1 MRNLKSYISMMVLA
15 SAALW
20 SSCSDDFDTPPMI
33 VPQASRTAN
42 ITIADFK
49 AKYWQD
55 DVNYIKEITD
65 DDVIAGRVISSDAT
79 GNIYK
84 SLVIQDATG
93 AMAVSLNGNNLTNTY
108 RVGQEVVISMKDIW
122 VGKYNSLQQIG
133 YPEFYEKGQV
143 WEATF
148 LPLATFQ
155 DHAELNGLPAPEK
168 IDTITTTIT
177 GLSTDAEGLRKW
189 QSQLVRFD
197 DVKFT
202 DADGKNAFVTG
213 AATTN
218 RTIEDAGGNSI
229 IVRTSNYATF
239 KDDLLPL
246 GYGSVVGILSYYGS
260 SASNGTWQLLLR
272 SADDCIDFSTDFSGV
287 ETNPWTVEKAISI
300 QNTGRSGWVGGF
312 IVGAVAP
319 EVTEVKSNSDIE
331 WKAPTTLGTTL
342 VIGPTA
348 DCTDYTKCLVVALPQ
363 GSDFRSQANLADNP
377 EVYKTEVKV
386 KGTMA
391 TYLGTYGI
399 TGNSGSTEEFRLS
412 VATGGVTGIK
422 EGFDSALPSGWTNV
436 QKQGTKAWYQ
446 TTFNNNGYAA
456 MTGYKGT
463 APFDSWLITPA
474 INMNKVQNKILNF
487 RTQVNGY
494 GATTTKFGVYVLTA
508 ADPAA
513 CTPVQLSAKVA
524 EAPTSGYSDW
534 VNSGDIDL
542 SKYTGTI
549 YIGFRY
555 EATTDANYATWCVD
569 DVTLG
574 EASDNPGGGDNPGGD
589 TPATDATSADFE
601 TFNNGEAT
609 GYYKTYTSKQGWT
622 AENCNILQGGA
633 SDSNPTFKFIGFKTD
648 NTPFFA
654 ACMNGKTT
662 SVGKITSPKLTGGIG
677 KLSFK
682 YGFAYTEN
690 YGISFKV
697 EIVQNG
703 AAVKTFTVTK
713 SKTECAK
720 MTAYDFET
728 DVNVDGEYQIVFTNL
743 SPSNVSDSNKD
754 RYAVW
759 NVNWTKK

>member
-1 MRNLKSYISMMVLA
+1 MRNLKSYFSVMVLA
-15 SAALW
+15 SAALM
-20 SSCSDDFDTPPMI
+20 SSCSDNFDTPPFV

-55 DVNYIKEITD
+55 EVNYIKDITD
-65 DDVIAGRVISSDAT
+65 DDVIAGRVISSDAS

-93 AMAVSLNGNNLTNTY
+93 AIAVSLNGNNLSNTY
-108 RVGQEVVISMKDIW
+108 RIGQEVVISMKDIW

-133 YPEFYEKGQV
+133 YPEYYEKGQV

-189 QSQLVRFD
+189 QSQLVRFN

-213 AATTN
+213 GATTN
-218 RTIEDAGGNSI
+218 RTIEDAGGNTI
-229 IVRTSNYATF
+229 IVRTSNYSSF
-239 KDDLLPL
+239 KDDLLPV

-260 SASNGTWQLLLR
+260 NSGNGAWQLLLR
-272 SADDCIDFSTDFSGV
+272 SADDCIEFSNDNSGI
-287 ETNPWTVEKAISI
+287 ESNPWTVEKAISI
-300 QNTGRSGWVGGF
+300 QNSGRSGWVSGY

-331 WKAPTTLGTTL
+331 WTAPTTLGTTL
-342 VIGPTA
+342 VIGPTK
-348 DCTDYTKCLVVALPQ
+348 DCKDYTKCLVVALPQ
-363 GSDFRSQANLADNP
+363 GSAFRTQANLADNT
-377 EVYKTEVKV
+377 EVYQTEIKV

-399 TGNSGSTEEFRLS
+399 TGNTGSTEEFRLS
-412 VATGGVTGIK
+412 VSSGGVTGLK
-422 EGFDSALPSGWTNV
+422 EGFDNGIPADWSNV
-436 QKQGTKAWYQ
+436 QKQGTKNWYQ
-446 TTFNNNGYAA
+446 TAFNNNNYAA

-474 INMNKVQNKILNF
+474 VNMSKVEKKVLNF

-494 GATTTKFGVYVLTA
+494 GATTTKFGVYVLTS

-513 CTPVQLSAKVA
+513 CTPEQLSATVA
-524 EAPTSGYSDW
+524 TAPASGYSDW

-555 EATTDANYATWCVD
+555 EATQDANYATWCVD

-574 EASDNPGGGDNPGGD
+574 EVSGTGGGDNPGGGD
-589 TPATDATSADFE
+589 DPAVSANSADFE
-601 TFNNGEAT
+601 TFNKGEAVQ
-609 GYYKTYTSKQGWT
+609 YYGTYTSAQGWT
-622 AENCNILQGGA
+622 AANCIILKGGNT
-633 SDSNPTFKFIGFKTD
+633 DSNPEFKFIGLKAD
-648 NTPFFA
+648 GKPFFA

-662 SVGKITSPKLTGGIG
+662 SVGTITSPKLSGGIK
-677 KLSFK
+677 KLYFK
-682 YGFAYTEN
+682 YGYAYTESS
-690 YGISFKV
+690 GISFKV
-697 EIVQNG
+697 EIMQNG
-703 AAVKTFTVTK
+703 SAVKTFTVTK
-713 SKTECAK
+713 SKAECAK
-720 MTAYDFET
+720 LTAYDYEA
-728 DVNVDGEYQIVFTNL
+728 DVNVSGNYQIVFTNL
-743 SPSNVSDSNKD
+743 SPSANSASNKD
-754 RYAVW
+754 RYAIW
-759 NVNWTKK
+759 NVTWDKM